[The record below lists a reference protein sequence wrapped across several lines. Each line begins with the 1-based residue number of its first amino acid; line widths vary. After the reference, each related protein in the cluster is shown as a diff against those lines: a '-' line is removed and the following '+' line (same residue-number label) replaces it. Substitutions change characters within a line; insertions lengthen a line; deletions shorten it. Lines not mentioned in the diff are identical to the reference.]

1 MSDYFDIQDKFYAR
15 MKSDYESGLLGNH
28 VLKPY
33 FDWKFYHASLS
44 TLDRKTLFDMRES
57 VSMEMEIIDEKYPD
71 ASDFLSDSPTYD
83 DIWKPY
89 RGYGDDMYLYSYL
102 YGIESELS
110 QLMAIV

>member
-1 MSDYFDIQDKFYAR
+1 MSDYFDIQDRFYAK
-15 MKSDYESGLLGNH
+15 MKLDYESGLIANP

-33 FDWKFYHASLS
+33 FDWKFCHALLS

-57 VSMEMEIIDEKYPD
+57 VAQEMEIIDEKYPD
-71 ASDFLSDSPTYD
+71 AYRFLSDSPASD

-89 RGYGDDMYLYSYL
+89 RGYGDDRYLYSYL